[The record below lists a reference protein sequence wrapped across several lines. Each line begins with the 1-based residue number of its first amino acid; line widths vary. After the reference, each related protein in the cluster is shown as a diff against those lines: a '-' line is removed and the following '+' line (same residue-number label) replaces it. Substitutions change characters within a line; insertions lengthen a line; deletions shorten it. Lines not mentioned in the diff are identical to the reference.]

1 VISYFV
7 TGLLIA
13 FFVLG
18 AGAVIVTCRH
28 LLTGKTKA
36 AVVRPFDL
44 QAFAVVL
51 DVEDEAYLKSMLSE
65 CSFTRLKRKRIRLA
79 FRYVNR
85 LSANMAAILRIRKT
99 EWLLASRN
107 AEFNSAASTASDLAG
122 RIRMQCLIAYAQLS
136 LEFLFP
142 THQFT
147 APALIGDYRSLK
159 AVLAEMR
166 KIGAD
171 SNFDAIPV
179 I

>member
-1 VISYFV
+1 MISYFV

-18 AGAVIVTCRH
+18 AGAVVVTCRH
-28 LLTGKTKA
+28 LLIGKTNA
-36 AVVRPFDL
+36 AVVRQFDL

-85 LSANMAAILRIRKT
+85 LSTNMAGILRIRKT

-122 RIRMQCLIAYAQLS
+122 RIRVQCLIAYSELS

-147 APALIGDYRSLK
+147 ATELIGDYRSLK

-166 KIGAD
+166 KMAAGSQLA
-171 SNFDAIPV
+171 AVPV